1 MRKSLVL
8 VLVFIC
14 SISINAQIIPAP
26 ESLKINKGH
35 FVLDTSTGI
44 MLKGIKSS
52 ESFKLTTYLID
63 KIEAEKVI
71 HEIKQM
77 DSDFE
82 ASFEE
87 FKGFLSS
94 TFLVRAKGDKRV
106 AEACLSIKEWAN

>member
-1 MRKSLVL
+1 MNATLYKKREDIPDYNKLLENDYVVFYNVSFELEVGALLRKTIRVNLS
-8 VLVFIC
+8 
-14 SISINAQIIPAP
+14 
-26 ESLKINKGH
+26 KI
-35 FVLDTSTGI
+35 
-44 MLKGIKSS
+44 
-52 ESFKLTTYLID
+52 
-63 KIEAEKVI
+63 I

-106 AEACLSIKEWAN
+106 VETCLFIKEWAK

>member
-1 MRKSLVL
+1 METTLYRKHED
-8 VLVFIC
+8 
-14 SISINAQIIPAP
+14 IPDYNELLENDDIAFY
-26 ESLKINKGH
+26 N
-35 FVLDTSTGI
+35 V
-44 MLKGIKSS
+44 
-52 ESFKLTTYLID
+52 SFELEVGALLRKTIRVNLS
-63 KIEAEKVI
+63 KVI